1 MNNVIEM
8 MRTHF
13 RQETDQTKQIMGML
27 DDIGENDRLSLVK
40 EVLEPLGHDLIVT
53 PKEIDEFVE
62 DIANII
68 ATGLNAA
75 LHDAVNAE
83 NVAAYTH

>member
-1 MNNVIEM
+1 
-8 MRTHF
+8 
-13 RQETDQTKQIMGML
+13 MGML

>member
-1 MNNVIEM
+1 M
-8 MRTHF
+8 MRSHF
-13 RQETDQTKQIMGML
+13 RQETDQTNQIMGML
-27 DDIGENDRLSLVK
+27 DDIGEQDRLSLVK

-53 PKEIDEFVE
+53 PKEIDEFIE
-62 DIANII
+62 GIANVI

-75 LHDAVNAE
+75 LHEAVHPG